1 MVHES
6 GESYM
11 IFGGPGGCWGFRCV
25 DGWRDVTA
33 AVSMKVTVF

>member
-1 MVHES
+1 MIHEG

-11 IFGGPGGCWGFRCV
+11 IFGWALGGGCV